1 MKKQQYKVNSD
12 QVNTNASQPQTGLG
26 DGKRI
31 LTYDVNSFTP
41 KPTIIDT
48 SINQPAKIRVN
59 KKSVKGKGFLDND
72 ARYPRN
78 FDLGVQPVCVI
89 NPNHPNIDLG
99 GNGIL
104 GKRPAKG
111 DKEGWKQYMTNMRA
125 MKGKKSKGE
134 GFGSD
139 MDNFFGGD
147 IKPPKLKRG
156 KGFVQD
162 CNNFFG
168 CGIKKKRGKGLKGFF
183 TETIPDNSKQ
193 ILKTVANNTPYVG
206 VVAPVAIDPQI
217 DRLPIGGSI
226 KRGKLVKGSKEARDF
241 MASIRA
247 KRNIKGGSFAPLG
260 S

>member
-48 SINQPAKIRVN
+48 SINQPAKIRVDE
-59 KKSVKGKGFLDND
+59 KSVKGKGFLDND

-104 GKRPAKG
+104 
-111 DKEGWKQYMTNMRA
+111 
-125 MKGKKSKGE
+125 
-134 GFGSD
+134 
-139 MDNFFGGD
+139 
-147 IKPPKLKRG
+147 
-156 KGFVQD
+156 
-162 CNNFFG
+162 
-168 CGIKKKRGKGLKGFF
+168 
-183 TETIPDNSKQ
+183 
-193 ILKTVANNTPYVG
+193 
-206 VVAPVAIDPQI
+206 
-217 DRLPIGGSI
+217 
-226 KRGKLVKGSKEARDF
+226 
-241 MASIRA
+241 
-247 KRNIKGGSFAPLG
+247 
-260 S
+260 